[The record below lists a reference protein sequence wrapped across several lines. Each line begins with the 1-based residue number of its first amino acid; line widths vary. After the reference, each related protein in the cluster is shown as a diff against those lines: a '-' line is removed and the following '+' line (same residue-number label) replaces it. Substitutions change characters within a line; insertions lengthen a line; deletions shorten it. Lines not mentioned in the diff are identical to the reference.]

1 MHIRTATL
9 PDRDAIACLYL
20 AAFPVEEREVVA
32 ALAVK
37 LLAETT
43 TPESFALVAEADG
56 ALVGHVGFSPV
67 SCEKTDNFQ
76 GYLLAPLAVHPEFQK
91 RGIGT
96 KLIDAGLRRVSE
108 LGADIVFVYGDPQ
121 YYGRF
126 GFDAGIAAEYAPPYP
141 LQYPFGWQAK
151 PLSDVGT
158 FPPSAKLTCVAALR
172 DPQLW

>member
-1 MHIRTATL
+1 MQIRPATPL
-9 PDRDAIACLYL
+9 DRDSIQGLYL
-20 AAFPVEEREVVA
+20 AAFPEEERELVA
-32 ALAVK
+32 ALAIN

-43 TPESFALVAEADG
+43 SPESFALVAQADG

-67 SCEKTDNFQ
+67 ACEQTDKFR

-91 RGIGT
+91 RGIGAS
-96 KLIDAGLRRVSE
+96 LIDAGLRRASQ
-108 LGADIVFVYGDPQ
+108 LGADIAFVYGDPQ

-126 GFDAGIAAEYAPPYP
+126 GFDAGIAAGYAPPYP

-158 FPPSAKLTCVAALR
+158 LPLSAKLTCVAALR